1 MVFRYQSTPT
11 GISNYIVEDDH
22 SLELQ
27 LELPHRYR
35 WRSLFGVLLPDPQP
49 VRRVLIAFHEQLKTS
64 LLKFLVLCIHSVKRS
79 AVYLRRKPDPMKP
92 SAQVGVSRLNPFL
105 GARFRPVDSV
115 IVEGGSGQL
124 NDIRRWHDVQAEFP
138 INQGRSG
145 LAKVALQIGLAFLK
159 SSLLGLL
166 FSQ

>member
-49 VRRVLIAFHEQLKTS
+49 VRRILIAFHEQLKAS
-64 LLKFLVLCIHSVKRS
+64 LLKFVVLSYSVKRS

-105 GARFRPVDSV
+105 GARFRPIDSV

-159 SSLLGLL
+159 SSLLSLR
-166 FSQ
+166 FS